1 MSPFVDLKRKDE
13 TQLPTMM
20 QRQKHLS
27 REIQNIARQQ
37 IKLTKH
43 SIELWFKTK
52 ILDLHQ
58 VQGRN
63 GPKTVSVSL
72 RSNSKLVIIAVIF
85 ACVDSFHRLSV

>member
-20 QRQKHLS
+20 Q

>member
-20 QRQKHLS
+20 Q

-52 ILDLHQ
+52 
-58 VQGRN
+58 
-63 GPKTVSVSL
+63 
-72 RSNSKLVIIAVIF
+72 F
-85 ACVDSFHRLSV
+85 